1 MRKTLRIFV
10 ENIKVLFCCIPNFG
24 YIFLKKEISGMIV
37 LPRGEKNFGWD
48 SIFMPHGH
56 QKTFAEMGSE
66 EKNSI
71 SHRYL
76 AAQKFLFFLEKRL
89 S

>member
-1 MRKTLRIFV
+1 MAEKLCELEKSLLAEIAKYRESLG
-10 ENIKVLFCCIPNFG
+10 IPSSN
-24 YIFLKKEISGMIV
+24 
-37 LPRGEKNFGWD
+37 RGEKNFGWD

>member
-1 MRKTLRIFV
+1 
-10 ENIKVLFCCIPNFG
+10 
-24 YIFLKKEISGMIV
+24 
-37 LPRGEKNFGWD
+37 
-48 SIFMPHGH
+48 MPHGH

-76 AAQKFLFFLEKRL
+76 AAQKFLFFRKKIELDLFLRLEEDSKRFSISIVL
-89 S
+89 RATLINSQSFSAI

>member
-1 MRKTLRIFV
+1 MLRLQ
-10 ENIKVLFCCIPNFG
+10 KLD
-24 YIFLKKEISGMIV
+24 
-37 LPRGEKNFGWD
+37 GEVK
-48 SIFMPHGH
+48 
-56 QKTFAEMGSE
+56 FAC
-66 EKNSI
+66 KNSI